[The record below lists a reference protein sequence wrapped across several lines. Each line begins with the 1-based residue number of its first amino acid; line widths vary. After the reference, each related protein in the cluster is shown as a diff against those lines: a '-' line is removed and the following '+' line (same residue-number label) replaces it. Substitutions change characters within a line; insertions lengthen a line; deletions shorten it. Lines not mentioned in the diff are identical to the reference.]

1 MKHKMSIAV
10 QEKRDECDR
19 VINNISSSLPAILST
34 YLHLQSL
41 TSQDFSQL
49 MKLLRDNYAQVQ
61 PQLLSEF
68 LVDDINKC
76 IKIRNIL
83 YHQNITSPQFLN
95 NAIIALYKCQ
105 KAFGIQSA
113 LVPIRVLA
121 CKKCGTTI
129 TRSAQPTVV
138 FKDTANINQRITR
151 TYDVQSWVVANDTM
165 EIATRENTWYPGW
178 VRTYTYCAECR
189 RNNTITCL
197 GFRYDWAPEDRV
209 NLNTC
214 RIRYMLERQAMV
226 VVYLDG
232 TIRDLIHVVS
242 DGEVKRHRYALYEKE
257 LNVVN

>member
-1 MKHKMSIAV
+1 MSIV
-10 QEKRDECDR
+10 IQDKRDECDR

-34 YLHLQSL
+34 QLHLQSL

-49 MKLLRDNYAQVQ
+49 MKLIRDNYTQVH
-61 PQLLSEF
+61 PHLLSEF
-68 LVDDINKC
+68 NIDDINKC

-83 YHQNITSPQFLN
+83 YHQNITSPQFLT
-95 NAIIALYKCQ
+95 NAISSLYKCQ

-121 CKKCGTTI
+121 CKKCDTTI

-151 TYDVQSWVVANDTM
+151 TYDVQSWVVANDNT
-165 EIATRENTWYPGW
+165 EFATRENTWYPGW

-189 RNNTITCL
+189 RQNIITRI
-197 GFRYDWAPEDRV
+197 GFRYDWAPEDRID
-209 NLNTC
+209 LNIC
-214 RIRYMLERQAMV
+214 RVRYMLERQAMV
-226 VVYLDG
+226 VVYPDG
-232 TIRDLIHVVS
+232 SIRDLIHVVS

-257 LNVVN
+257 LKEVAN